1 MPHLLLGDNEHIV
14 IRAAG
19 MAAVGRGRHERP
31 ELVAVALHR
40 SPGALMVAQTD
51 PDQIDH
57 RVLHRHLNLL
67 PLAGCVALHQ
77 RGQNPDGA
85 VHAGA
90 RITDARPGHRRWRVR
105 KTSDAHRT
113 AHGLSDRLI
122 ALVVAVGTVGAKALD
137 AGQDQAGVQALELRV
152 GKAQTVQDAR
162 PEVFQQ
168 DITRFDQF
176 AEHLFALGAFE
187 VDRQAALIGVK
198 GQKEQAVDARLI
210 AQTGPGDIALA
221 GFLNLDHLGSEPG
234 QHLSTRRTGLVIGE
248 VNYPNTGQR
257 TGLGHVRAP

>member
-1 MPHLLLGDNEHIV
+1 MIT
-14 IRAAG
+14 
-19 MAAVGRGRHERP
+19 
-31 ELVAVALHR
+31 
-40 SPGALMVAQTD
+40 QTD
-51 PDQIDH
+51 PDEIDH

-67 PLAGCVALHQ
+67 SFAGRVALHQ
-77 RGQNPDGA
+77 RSPPPQDTDGA

-90 RITDARPGHRRWRVR
+90 RIADARPGHSRWCVR
-105 KTSDAHRT
+105 KTGDAHRT
-113 AHGLSDRLI
+113 AHGLGDRLI
-122 ALVVAVGTVGAKALD
+122 ALVVAVGTVGAKAFD

-162 PEVFQQ
+162 SEVFQK
-168 DITRFDQF
+168 DITRFNQF

-198 GQKEQAVDARLI
+198 GQKKKTVDARLI
-210 AQTGPGDIALA
+210 AQTRPGDISFAR
-221 GFLNLDHLGSEPG
+221 FLNLDYLGSELG
-234 QHLSTRRTGLVIGE
+234 QHLSARRTGLVIGE